1 MKKLFIFVLMLAM
14 AVSASAKELN
24 IAAAAN
30 LQFALDEVAKAYKA
44 DTGTDVKA
52 VYGPSGKLT
61 AQILNGATFDIFL
74 AADMD
79 FAQKVADAGYA
90 TTKPAMY
97 AKGLLVMWSKKFNI
111 KSLNDLK
118 NPEITKIA
126 IANPQTAPYGRA
138 SVEAMKASKV
148 YDAVSSKIVQGD
160 SISTMD
166 TFITT
171 GAADVA
177 FAAKSHLVS
186 GKLQDPGH
194 WFEVSKKLYSPI
206 EQGGV
211 VLKTTTDQKEAEN
224 FMKYLMKGKGSKIMK
239 KYGYEK

>member
-1 MKKLFIFVLMLAM
+1 MKKFLIVIMMMTLAF
-14 AVSASAKELN
+14 AANAKDLS

-52 VYGPSGKLT
+52 VYGSSGKLVS
-61 AQILNGATFDIFL
+61 QILNGAKFDIFL

-79 FAQKVADAGYA
+79 FAQKITDSGM
-90 TTKPAMY
+90 TTAAPVMY
-97 AKGLLVMWSKKFNI
+97 AKGLLVLWSTKYDVKA
-111 KSLNDLK
+111 LK
-118 NPEITKIA
+118 DITDPKYTKVA
-126 IANPQTAPYGRA
+126 IANPMTAPYGRA
-138 SVEAMKASKV
+138 AVEAMKKV
-148 YDAVSSKIVQGD
+148 GIYDAVAPKLVQGD

-177 FAAKSHLVS
+177 FAAKSHVAS
-186 GKLQDPGH
+186 GKLANPGS
-194 WFEVSKKLYSPI
+194 WIEVDKKLYSPI

-211 VLKTTTDQKEAEN
+211 VLKDATDVAEAQK
-224 FMKYLMKGKGSKIMK
+224 FMTYLTKGKGAGIMK
-239 KYGYEK
+239 KFGYEK